1 MNLHISIMAIIAT
14 FIGID
19 RHAAQNIRDL
29 SGARRDARALWC
41 LFTDS
46 IPDITTTVLCDE
58 EATVETV
65 RQAISTTLGNAAS
78 DDTVIFSFSGHG
90 SPDHRLV
97 LHDTRREVLH
107 QTTISMTEIAEAFR
121 TSKAEKIL
129 CIIDCCFSGGAP
141 ARVLD
146 DAPIP
151 RDPGNPYTQIIGT
164 GRVLIAAS
172 NINEVAYEHPT
183 LRHGLL
189 TKAIIDTLSDAES
202 PLGIGEVLDQIL
214 EKVRAE
220 AGKIG
225 VTQTPYLVNKVEGGF
240 QLPPFRKGKAYNKEF
255 PELSGIMVNAAISD
269 LAAFGLPADVL
280 ERWAERYSTGLNGL
294 QQKAI
299 NEGRVLNGASLLVV
313 APTSSGKTFIGELAT
328 VRAVAEHRK
337 AVFLFPYKA
346 LVNEKFDQ
354 FQNLYG
360 SHLDYRVIRCTG
372 DYGDQ
377 AAAFIQGKFEL
388 AILTYEMFLSL
399 ALDKPALL
407 NTLGLVV
414 IDEAHFINDPLRGI
428 TVELLLTYL
437 LSVRERG
444 IAPQLIALSA
454 VIGGVNDFDAWLDC
468 GLLFSDHRPV
478 PLIEGVIDRTGT
490 FQYLDIDGQTRTEQL
505 IPAHA
510 VKQRRDKPSAQD
522 VIVPLAK
529 QLVSAGEK
537 IIVFRNQRG
546 KAQGCAAYMA
556 NELGLSP
563 AAETLAQLPTR
574 DSTTASAKLR
584 ECLNGGTAF
593 HTSNLTREEREIVER
608 AFRESDGAVKAL
620 GATTTVAAGINT
632 PADTV
637 IIAEQVFKGED
648 GRPFTVAEY
657 KNMAGRAGR
666 LGIRDRGRSIIY
678 AETSLGRQQLFA
690 RYVKGTLE
698 PLRSSFDLKDINTW
712 VLRLLAQVESV
723 PATDVVHLLTKSYG
737 GYLENRNNPKW
748 QYEMADKLQSLLQQM
763 LELGL
768 VEEELGQV
776 RLTLLG
782 RACGTST
789 LNFTSAMRL
798 VGLIRETGV
807 HSLTPRLLIC
817 LLQALPELDRVYTP
831 LSAKGKGKEAAW
843 PQRVSSIYGWNVMQ
857 ALQRFA
863 PDHAAYIARC
873 KRTCALSDWIN
884 GIAVEAIESAFSINP
899 VFAAF
904 NYGDIRSIA
913 DTTRFHLRSARQI
926 VSLLLATSPTFEEEI
941 DTLLLQLEAGIP
953 ADTLDLLNLSIPLPR
968 GDYLALCT
976 AGIKT
981 CQGLWQTS
989 REQLQHHLGSATV
1002 MRLDLLRP
1010 TSTEAEPLAKVATE
1024 EALL

>member
-1 MNLHISIMAIIAT
+1 MAILAA

-19 RHAAQNIRDL
+19 RHVAPDIRDL

-46 IPDITTTVLCDE
+46 IPGVSATVLCDE
-58 EATVETV
+58 EATVEAV
-65 RQAISTTLGNAAS
+65 RKTITITLGNAAPG
-78 DDTVIFSFSGHG
+78 DTVIFSFSGHG

-97 LHDTRREVLH
+97 LHDTRREALH
-107 QTTISMTEIAEAFR
+107 ETTIAMAEIAEAFR
-121 TSKAEKIL
+121 ASNAEKIL
-129 CIIDCCFSGGAP
+129 CILDCCFSGGAP

-146 DAPIP
+146 GAPIP
-151 RDPGNPYTQIIGT
+151 RDPGDPYAQIIGT
-164 GRVLIAAS
+164 GRVLLAAS
-172 NINEVAYEHPT
+172 NVHEVAYEHPT

-189 TKAIIDTLSDAES
+189 TKAIIDTLSEADR
-202 PLGIGEVLDQIL
+202 PLGIGEVLDRIM

-225 VTQTPYLVNKVEGGF
+225 VAQTPHLVNQVEGGLT
-240 QLPPFRKGKAYNKEF
+240 LPPFKKGVAFHKEF
-255 PELSGIMVNAAISD
+255 PELSGIMVSAAVGD
-269 LAAFGLPADVL
+269 LAAFGIPADVL
-280 ERWAERYSTGLNGL
+280 ARWAERYSEGLNEL

-299 NEGRVLNGASLLVV
+299 NEGRILNGASLLVV

-354 FQNLYG
+354 FQSLYG
-360 SHLDYRVIRCTG
+360 NHLDYRVIRCTG

-377 AAAFIQGKFEL
+377 TAAFVQGKFEL

-414 IDEAHFINDPLRGI
+414 IDEAHFITDPSRGI

-454 VIGGVNDFDAWLDC
+454 VIGGVNDFDVWLDC
-468 GLLFSDHRPV
+468 GLLMSDRRPV

-490 FQYLDIDGQTRTEQL
+490 FQYLDTDGQTRAEQL
-505 IPAHA
+505 IPARA
-510 VKQRRDKPSAQD
+510 VMQRRDKPSAQD

-529 QLVSAGEK
+529 QLVGAGEK
-537 IIVFRNQRG
+537 IIVFRNMRG
-546 KAQGCAAYMA
+546 NAQGCAAYLA
-556 NELGLSP
+556 NELGLAP
-563 AAETLAQLPTR
+563 ASEILALLPTR
-574 DSTTASAKLR
+574 DGTTATAKLR

-608 AFRESDGAVKAL
+608 AFRDSDGAVKAL

-637 IIAEQVFKGED
+637 IIAEQEFKGED

-678 AETSLGRQQLFA
+678 AETSLARQQLFA
-690 RYVKGTLE
+690 RYVKGTPE
-698 PLRSSFDLKDINTW
+698 PLRSSFDLGDINTW
-712 VLRLLAQVESV
+712 ILRLLAQVESV
-723 PATDVVHLLTKSYG
+723 PAADVIHLLTKSYG
-737 GYLENRNNPKW
+737 GYLENRNNSKW
-748 QYEMADKLQSLLQQM
+748 RHEMADRLKNLLQQM

-768 VEEELGQV
+768 VEEELDRV

-789 LNFTSAMRL
+789 LNFISAMRL
-798 VGLIRETGV
+798 VGLIRDTGV
-807 HSLTPRLLIC
+807 QSLTPRLLLI

-843 PQRVSSIYGWNVMQ
+843 PQRVGSMYGRNVVM

-863 PDHAAYIARC
+863 RDDAGYIARC
-873 KRTCALSDWIN
+873 KRTCVLSDWIN
-884 GIAVEAIESAFSINP
+884 GVAVEEIERTFSINP
-899 VFAAF
+899 VFAAL
-904 NYGDIRSIA
+904 NYGDIRGIA

-926 VSLLLATSPTFEEEI
+926 VSLLLVSTPAFEEEI
-941 DTLLLQLEAGIP
+941 DNLLLQLEAGIP
-953 ADTLDLLNLSIPLPR
+953 ADTLDLLNLPIPLPR
-968 GDYLALCT
+968 GDYLALR
-976 AGIKT
+976 AVGIKIR
-981 CQGLWQTS
+981 QELWQIPHE
-989 REQLQHHLGSATV
+989 RLQSILGNVTV
-1002 MRLDLLRP
+1002 MRLDSVRP
-1010 TSTEAEPLAKVATE
+1010 SSTEVKPLAQAATE
-1024 EALL
+1024 E

>member
-1 MNLHISIMAIIAT
+1 MGVKLHITIMAILAT

-19 RHAAQNIRDL
+19 RYAAPTISDL

-46 IPDITTTVLCDE
+46 IPYISATVLCDDD
-58 EATVETV
+58 ATVDAV
-65 RQAISTTLGNAAS
+65 RQAIITTLNNAAP
-78 DDTVIFSFSGHG
+78 DDTVIFSFAGHG
-90 SPDHRLV
+90 SPDHRFI
-97 LHDTRREVLH
+97 LHDTQREDLH
-107 QTTISMTEIAEAFR
+107 KTTIAMAELAEAFR

-129 CIIDCCFSGGAP
+129 CVLDCCFSGGAP

-151 RDPGNPYTQIIGT
+151 RDPGDPYTHIIGN
-164 GRVLIAAS
+164 GRVLLAAS
-172 NINEVAYEHPT
+172 NVAEPAYEHPT

-189 TKAIIDTLSDAES
+189 TKAIIDTLCEADG
-202 PLGIGEVLDQIL
+202 PLGIGEILDRIM

-225 VTQTPYLVNKVEGGF
+225 VVQTPYLVNKVEGGF
-240 QLPPFRKGKAYNKEF
+240 QLPPFRKGKAYNQEF
-255 PELSGIMVNAAISD
+255 PELSGIMVSAAISD
-269 LAAFGLPADVL
+269 LSAFGLPADVL
-280 ERWAERYSTGLNGL
+280 TQWAQRYSTGLNEL
-294 QQKAI
+294 QQQAI
-299 NEGRVLNGASLLVV
+299 NEGRILNGASLLVV
-313 APTSSGKTFIGELAT
+313 APTSSGKTFVGELAT

-354 FQNLYG
+354 FQSLYG
-360 SHLDYRVIRCTG
+360 NHLDYRVIRCTG
-372 DYGDQ
+372 DYGRDHVT
-377 AAAFIQGKFEL
+377 AFVQGKFEL

-407 NTLGLVV
+407 NTLGLIV
-414 IDEAHFINDPLRGI
+414 IDEAHFITDPSRGI
-428 TVELLLTYL
+428 TVELILTYL

-468 GLLFSDHRPV
+468 GLLMSDHRPV

-490 FQYLDIDGQTRTEQL
+490 FQYQDTDGQTRTEQL
-505 IPAHA
+505 IPARA
-510 VKQRRDKPSAQD
+510 VVQRRSKPSAQD

-529 QLVSAGEK
+529 QLVGAGEK
-537 IIVFRNQRG
+537 IIIFRNMRG
-546 KAQGCAAYMA
+546 SAQGCAAYLA
-556 NELGLSP
+556 NDLGLPP
-563 AAETLAQLPTR
+563 ASEIMALLPTR
-574 DSTTASAKLR
+574 DGTAATVKLR

-608 AFRESDGAVKAL
+608 AFREPDGVVKAL

-637 IIAEQVFKGED
+637 IIAEQEFKGED
-648 GRPFTVAEY
+648 GRPFSVAEY

-678 AETSLGRQQLFA
+678 AETSLERQQLFA

-698 PLRSSFDLKDINTW
+698 PLRSSFNLDDINTW
-712 VLRLLAQVESV
+712 ILRLLAQVESV
-723 PATDVVHLLTKSYG
+723 PAADVVYLLTKSYG
-737 GYLENRNNPKW
+737 GYLENRGNPKW
-748 QYEMADKLQSLLQQM
+748 QHEMADALKNLLQQM
-763 LELGL
+763 LGLGL
-768 VEEELGQV
+768 VEEELGRV

-798 VGLIRETGV
+798 VGLIRDTGV
-807 HSLTPRLLIC
+807 QSLTPRLLLS
-817 LLQALPELDRVYTP
+817 LLQALPEMDRVYTP
-831 LSAKGKGKEAAW
+831 LSAKGKGREAAW
-843 PQRVSSIYGWNVMQ
+843 PQLVSSIHSRNVVQ

-863 PDHAAYIARC
+863 RDEAAYIARC
-873 KRTCALSDWIN
+873 KRVCVLSDWIN
-884 GIAVEAIESAFSINP
+884 GVAVEDIESTYSINT
-899 VFAAF
+899 VFAAV

-926 VSLLLATSPTFEEEI
+926 VSLLLVSAPAFEEEI
-941 DTLLLQLEAGIP
+941 DSLLLQLEAGIP
-953 ADTLDLLNLSIPLPR
+953 ADTLDLLSLPIPLPR
-968 GDYLALCT
+968 GDYLALRA

-981 CQGLWQTS
+981 RLELWQTP
-989 REQLQHHLGSATV
+989 RERLQDLLGSVTV

-1010 TSTEAEPLAKVATE
+1010 SIETAPPSNVIA
-1024 EALL
+1024 